1 MLPPELALHVLT
13 FASRSGAT
21 SSFTG
26 RSNLESDSD
35 AHEALRALL
44 ACRLVSR
51 KWCRLASDN
60 GIWRALFL
68 GRWNIDLRRAV
79 DADMRSPRSMRMTL
93 GKTWDFDLVDVG
105 PKAKR
110 VLGLLSPIIDA
121 PVTCAP
127 LQLDWRVLY
136 RERLELDRR
145 WAGTKRVPAVEDVD
159 ATTRR
164 MGGVYNSL
172 LMGGYSHMETSTTP
186 VDTASEPKVTEITGH
201 FDRYEPLATSGTSLT
216 RLC

>member
-21 SSFTG
+21 SAFTG
-26 RSNLESDSD
+26 RSNLEPDLD
-35 AHEALRALL
+35 AHEALRTLL

-110 VLGLLSPIIDA
+110 VLGLSSPIIDA

-145 WAGTKRVPAVEDVD
+145 WAGTKRVPAVEDGD
-159 ATTRR
+159 ASTRR

-172 LMGGYSHMETSTTP
+172 LMGNYSHMETSTTP
-186 VDTASEPKVTEITGH
+186 VDTAYEPKVTEITGH
-201 FDRYEPLATSGTSLT
+201 FDRYEPLTTSGTSLT
-216 RLC
+216 QPC